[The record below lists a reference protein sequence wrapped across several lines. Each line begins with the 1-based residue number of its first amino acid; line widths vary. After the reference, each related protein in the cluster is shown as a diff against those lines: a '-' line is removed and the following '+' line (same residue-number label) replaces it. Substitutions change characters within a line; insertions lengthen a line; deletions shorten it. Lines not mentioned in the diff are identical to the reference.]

1 MICYREDRKLTLSK
15 YRKTVKKIWNMVEYE
30 DMKLTS
36 PHKYIKNI
44 SINGT
49 ILSEHLLN
57 ISERL

>member
-36 PHKYIKNI
+36 PHKYIKNT
-44 SINGT
+44 SEQ
-49 ILSEHLLN
+49 LSQ
-57 ISERL
+57 STY